1 MIASF
6 ALAGQVLDD
15 KEYVQAAEKAAEFV
29 QKNLTTKKGKLLKR
43 FRLGEAGLSPH
54 LDDYS
59 FMVWGLLNLYE
70 ATFNVDY
77 LSRAIGLM
85 EVVVEDFS
93 DEHGGFYIGSKD
105 AEKLL
110 VRAKDSYDSAIPSG
124 NSVAVLNLFRLAKM
138 TGDTKSVSYTHLTL
152 PTTPYV

>member
-15 KEYVQAAEKAAEFV
+15 KEYVRAAEKAAEFV
-29 QKNLTTKKGKLLKR
+29 QKNLTTNKGKLLKR

-59 FMVWGLLNLYE
+59 FMIWGLLNLYE

-77 LSRAIGLM
+77 LSRAIDLM
-85 EVVVEDFS
+85 TVMVEDFS
-93 DEHGGFYIGSKD
+93 DGNGGFYIGSKSS
-105 AEKLL
+105 EKLM

-124 NSVAVLNLFRLAKM
+124 KLCCSIESF
-138 TGDTKSVSYTHLTL
+138 
-152 PTTPYV
+152 